1 MPPIFFTGE
10 VTVRFSG
17 TQFLFSLL
25 YRRMAVQNRNISL
38 LICFAA
44 SVTPLQRVEA
54 AGTTLFHS
62 PPFSRASPASGI
74 WKCWQGTKLILS
86 PLQCSYFATFLF
98 PKCVRGCTCQ
108 PEVVYQGQWVLC
120 ICVCVCSIYS
130 SPSMYR
136 TGSKKEENLSGFK
149 GWQRSFRVIFQ
160 ASKI

>member
-1 MPPIFFTGE
+1 MPPSFFTGE

-54 AGTTLFHS
+54 VGTTLFHS

-74 WKCWQGTKLILS
+74 WECWQGTKLIFS

-120 ICVCVCSIYS
+120 ICVCVFHLFL
-130 SPSMYR
+130 PFHVQDWEQKGR
-136 TGSKKEENLSGFK
+136 NVSGFK